1 MEPSE
6 AAKNALECVFEA
18 KAGESIVITCDDVK
32 AEIGRAFEE
41 GAKTL
46 GLDTTLI
53 LLKTDPKV
61 TRTEIPAE
69 VTPYLTAKRPDIY
82 LNLLGGNRE
91 ETPFRIKLIHAQMEP
106 PKRRLGHCPGVTLD
120 MLTNGALALTAEEHR
135 RMQKF
140 AKALM
145 KRLKPVVKI
154 QITTPKGTD
163 LSLSVKGRPFFT
175 DTLIDWKTMKW
186 MNLPTGEV
194 IVAPIED
201 SLEGTLVCDVAIGG
215 IGPVKAPVTLKVKGG
230 KVDAATCK
238 DKEVLRR
245 VQNSLHTDA
254 MAKVVGEFAFG
265 INPKARVIE
274 EFLETEKIRGTVHI
288 AFGDNTD
295 FPGGKNNSA
304 NHMDFLMDKPTVKVT
319 AKNGAVTVMLED
331 GVFPEDKPEEKL
343 PISEFYKV
351 VDYVTIFKSA
361 DWWEASVA
369 FEVYGKRQ
377 LGLYLWQK
385 RGGEWKR
392 KNKFGIRTLEEW
404 GKLKRAVDKLS
415 PRLGKV

>member
-6 AAKNALECVFEA
+6 AARNALECVFEA
-18 KAGESIVITCDDVK
+18 KAGESIVITCDDTK
-32 AEIGRAFEE
+32 ADIGRAFKE

-46 GLDTTLI
+46 GLNVTLL
-53 LLKTDPKV
+53 LLKTDPKE

-69 VTPYLTAKRPDIY
+69 VMPYLTAKRPDIY
-82 LNLLGGNRE
+82 INLLGGNRE

-106 PKRRLGHCPGVTLD
+106 PKRRLGHCPGVSLD
-120 MLTNGALALTAEEHR
+120 MLTNGALALTVEEHR
-135 RMQKF
+135 QMQQF
-140 AKALM
+140 AKALI
-145 KRLKPVVKI
+145 KKLKTAVKI

-163 LSLSVKGRPFFT
+163 LAFSVKGRVFFT
-175 DTLIDWKTMKW
+175 DTRVDWKTLKW

-194 IVAPIED
+194 IVAPVED

-215 IGPVKAPVTLKVKGG
+215 IGLVKAPVTLKVKGG

-245 VQNSLHTDA
+245 VQDSLHTDA

-295 FPGGKNNSA
+295 FPGGKNDSA
-304 NHMDFLMDKPTVKVT
+304 NHMDFLMDKPTVKAV
-319 AKNGAVTVMLED
+319 ARNGVITLMLED
-331 GVFPEDKPEEKL
+331 GVFPEDASEEKL
-343 PISEFYKV
+343 PISDFYKV
-351 VDYVTIFKSA
+351 VSYVTIFKSA
-361 DWWEASVA
+361 DWWEAAVA

-404 GKLKRAVDKLS
+404 EKIKTAMGKLAANLASK
-415 PRLGKV
+415 

>member
-6 AAKNALECVFEA
+6 AARNALECVFEA
-18 KAGESIVITCDDVK
+18 KAGESIVIICDDAKVAVGEAFK
-32 AEIGRAFEE
+32 A
-41 GAKTL
+41 GAQSL
-46 GLDTTLI
+46 QLETTLI
-53 LLKTDPKV
+53 LFKTDPNV
-61 TRTEIPAE
+61 TRRDIPEE
-69 VTPYLTAKRPDIY
+69 VVPYLTTKRPDIY
-82 LNLLGGNRE
+82 INLLCGNRE
-91 ETPFRIKLIHAQMEP
+91 ETPFRIKLIRAQTQP

-135 RMQKF
+135 QMQRF

-145 KRLKPVVKI
+145 KKIRSTVKI
-154 QITTPKGTD
+154 QITTPAGAD
-163 LSLSVKGRPFFT
+163 LSFSIKGRAFFT

-194 IVAPIED
+194 IVAPVEN

-215 IGPVKAPVTLKVKGG
+215 IGPVKTPVTLKVKAGA
-230 KVDAATCK
+230 VDAATCK

-245 VQNSLHTDA
+245 VQDSLHTDA
-254 MAKVVGEFAFG
+254 NAKVVGEFAFG

-274 EFLETEKIRGTVHI
+274 EFLETEKIQGTVHI

-304 NHMDFLMDKPTVKVT
+304 NHMDFLMDKPTVRVT
-319 AKNGAVTVMLED
+319 TKNGAVLEVLKD
-331 GVFPEDKPEEKL
+331 GVFQEAQPPEKL

-351 VDYVTIFKSA
+351 VDYVTIFKSE
-361 DWWEASVA
+361 DWWEAIVA

-385 RGGEWKR
+385 RGGAWKR

-404 GKLKRAVDKLS
+404 GKLKKAVDKLA
-415 PRLGKV
+415 PKLGGT